1 MQTTDRSGHRWYPLV
16 REWDRQLRSE
26 NKSPKTIQG
35 YLDSTWQLITWLDH
49 LRETPDESPDRAA
62 DDGDLAR
69 PDEPADI
76 TKSHLIGWINH
87 LLSINAPGTA
97 HNRYRAVQQ
106 WFNWLLDEGEI
117 DAHPM
122 ARMKYPASG
131 MSGPPAFS
139 CRRCPVARRQ
149 AVTNKPRWSVHQYLA
164 GKAIRASAPT
174 AQMT

>member
-16 REWDRQLRSE
+16 REWDRQRRSE

-35 YLDSTWQLITWLDH
+35 YLDSTWQLIIWLDH

-62 DDGDLAR
+62 DDGDLTR
-69 PDEPADI
+69 PDQPADI

-87 LLSINAPGTA
+87 LLSINAPGTT

-106 WFNWLLDEGEI
+106 WFNWPLDEGEI

-122 ARMKYPASG
+122 ARMK
-131 MSGPPAFS
+131 PPAIPEKEVPLVPLDLIRQILADCDGRDLIS
-139 CRRCPVARRQ
+139 RRD
-149 AVTNKPRWSVHQYLA
+149 T
-164 GKAIRASAPT
+164 AIIRLIWD
-174 AQMT
+174 